1 MRDTLQAFKN
11 SKTVVKTDTK
21 KEIETEKNKE
31 NQTDKER
38 KRDSTS
44 NGKWKLIK
52 HPDKS
57 YSFENLK

>member
-1 MRDTLQAFKN
+1 MR
-11 SKTVVKTDTK
+11 
-21 KEIETEKNKE
+21 EIETEKNKE